1 MKNNL
6 SFHAPENKQET
17 GLMVSNHPLFW
28 DGDPDSIV
36 FDEAEIRDYLMDLN
50 QPIWIIKTQNG
61 IGFSQQGNFKS
72 EPKGPFEIAARTN
85 PISIKQFG
93 DSSFCEDYNIK
104 AAYYAGGMANA
115 ISSEEMVIALGKSGF
130 IGSFGAAGLSPARL
144 ESAIQKIQSALSS
157 GPYIF
162 NFIHNPFEPSLEQRT
177 IDLYLKYGI
186 HVIEA
191 AAFINL
197 SPSIVTYRAIGLSLS
212 STGEINIKNRIIA
225 KVSRKEVASKF
236 LQPAPEK
243 ILQKLITNGH
253 ITEQQAVLARQVPI
267 ADDITVE
274 ADSGGHTDNRPLV
287 SLLPS
292 MIALRDQLQNQY
304 KFRSPVRIGAGGG
317 ISTPESALAAYMMG
331 AAYVVTGSINQ
342 ACTESGACE
351 HTRKLLAQADMADVI
366 MTPSADMFEMGVR
379 VQVLKKGT
387 LFPMRAQ
394 KLYDLYSNYNSI
406 EEIPIED
413 RKKIEKNILQ
423 LPLEVV
429 WQKTVEFFNQRDPQQ
444 IIKAENNPKRKMA
457 LIFRWYLGLSSRWS
471 RDAVK
476 GREMDYQIW
485 CGPSIGAF
493 NEWTKNT
500 YLEEYQNRHVTDVA
514 QQILNGCAYRYRVQ
528 ALKLQGLKLPSHLE
542 AYIPEPLN

>member
-17 GLMVSNHPLFW
+17 GLFVSNRPLYW
-28 DGDPDSIV
+28 DGDPASIV
-36 FDEAEIRDYLMDLN
+36 FDEAQIRDYLMDLN
-50 QPIWIIKTQNG
+50 QPIWVIKTQNK
-61 IGFSQQGNFKS
+61 IGFSHQSNFKS
-72 EPKGPFEIAARTN
+72 EPGGSFETVAWTN

-93 DSSFCEDYNIK
+93 DTNFCEDYNVK
-104 AAYYAGGMANA
+104 TAYYAGGMANA
-115 ISSEEMVIALGKSGF
+115 ISSEEMVISLGKSGF

-144 ESAIQKIQSALSS
+144 ESAIQKIQLGLPS

-162 NFIHNPFEPSLEQRT
+162 NFIHNPFDPSLEQKT
-177 IDLYLKYGI
+177 IDLYLKYDI
-186 HVIEA
+186 RVIEA

-197 SPSIVTYRAIGLSLS
+197 SSSIVIYRAVGLSLDN
-212 STGEINIKNRIIA
+212 TGEINIQNRIIA

-243 ILQKLITNGH
+243 ILQELIADGR
-253 ITEQQAVLARQVPI
+253 ITEQQAELARQVPI

-304 KFRSPVRIGAGGG
+304 KFQNLVRIGAGGG

-406 EEIPIED
+406 EEIPTEE
-413 RKKIEKNILQ
+413 RKKVEKSILQ

-444 IIKAENNPKRKMA
+444 IIKAEKNPKRKMA

-485 CGPSIGAF
+485 CGPSMGAF

-500 YLEEYQNRHVTDVA
+500 YLEDYKNRHVTDVA

-528 ALKLQGLKLPSHLE
+528 ALKLQGLKLPSHIE